1 MHKKKIA
8 KKIIIPV
15 ILLVMI
21 ASAVCIFAI
30 NKKPKTSPPPVSQ
43 VSQNNNNIDKIEAI
57 ISADVI
63 NQKVC
68 SEFNGNYVYKSIK
81 DVSFNKDIPS
91 SSESLTYEYISGYPD
106 KNTFLYFLNKKKV
119 EETKNEII
127 TLISGSYTKT
137 INSTKVSE
145 GIYYGNLDKSYIY
158 IENEK
163 GSIDIDET
171 KYSIEL
177 EISFTGY
184 WLDRPPVT
192 PSSTKIY
199 VREKYI
205 YDELASNFL
214 YVTYVYEM
222 ITD

>member
-21 ASAVCIFAI
+21 ASAVCVFAI
-30 NKKPKTSPPPVSQ
+30 NKKPKASPPPASN
-43 VSQNNNNIDKIEAI
+43 VSQNNNNSNIEAKV
-57 ISADVI
+57 SADVI

-68 SEFNGNYVYKSIK
+68 SEFNGNYVYKTVK
-81 DVSFNKDIPS
+81 DVSFNKDIPA

-106 KNTFLYFLNKKKV
+106 KNTFLYFLNKQKL
-119 EETKNEII
+119 EETKDEII
-127 TLISGSYTKT
+127 TLINGSYTKT
-137 INSTKVSE
+137 VSSKKVAE
-145 GIYYGNLDKSYIY
+145 GIYYGNQDKSYIY
-158 IENEK
+158 VENEQ
-163 GSIDIDET
+163 GSINLDNV

-177 EISFTGY
+177 EVSFTAY
-184 WLDRPPVT
+184 WLERPIT

-222 ITD
+222 ITN